1 MPLRKIIHVDMDAFY
16 ASVEQRDNPELRGR
30 PVAVGHSGKRG
41 VVAAASYE
49 ARAFGVR
56 SAMPSTTAM
65 RQCAELVFVPPR
77 FDVYRAVSR
86 QIHTILV
93 EYTLLIEPLALD
105 EAYLDVTENRRGLP
119 TASAT
124 AKAIRARIL
133 EETGLTASAGVS
145 YNKFLAKLAS
155 GQRKPN
161 GQFVIT
167 PEMGPAFIASLPVA
181 RFHGVGPVTAAK
193 MQRLGIETGA
203 DLRAKS
209 FAFLQQHF
217 GKSAAWYL
225 GIANGEDDRP
235 VVADRQRKSSGSET
249 TFERDLTA
257 SAEIVSGIEAMADD
271 VWAWCEKARA
281 FGRTVTVKVKFADFR
296 QVTRS
301 RSFSTA
307 IAHHD
312 LLRQASVELVRTLLP
327 TAKGIR
333 LLGVTVS
340 NFDREPASA
349 ADALPLFGVGE
360 AIVSQPDA
368 DPGVAATVP
377 RPEPYQ
383 GTG

>member
-1 MPLRKIIHVDMDAFY
+1 MPPRKIIHVDMDAFY

-30 PVAVGHSGKRG
+30 PVAVGHNGKRG

-49 ARAFGVR
+49 ARVFGVR
-56 SAMPSTTAM
+56 SAMPSTTAI

-86 QIHTILV
+86 QIHAIFA
-93 EYTLLIEPLALD
+93 EYTLLVEPLALD
-105 EAYLDVTENRRGLP
+105 EAYLDVTENRRGMP
-119 TASAT
+119 TAAAT
-124 AKAIRARIL
+124 AKEVRARIL
-133 EETGLTASAGVS
+133 QETGLTASAGVS

-155 GQRKPN
+155 SQRKPN

-167 PEMGPAFIASLPVA
+167 PDIGPDFIAALPVE

-193 MQRLGIETGA
+193 MQRLGIATGA
-203 DLRAKS
+203 DLQAKPL
-209 FAFLQQHF
+209 AFLQQHF

-257 SAEIVSGIEAMADD
+257 TAEIEAGVEAMADD
-271 VWAWCEKARA
+271 VWTWCEKAGA

-301 RSFSTA
+301 RSFTTP
-307 IAHHD
+307 IARHD

-327 TAKGIR
+327 AAKGIR

-340 NFDREPASA
+340 NFDQVPIDA
-349 ADALPLFGVGE
+349 ADALPLFGVPVNNLAG
-360 AIVSQPDA
+360 
-368 DPGVAATVP
+368 
-377 RPEPYQ
+377 
-383 GTG
+383 